1 MADKPQSDADKA
13 ADADRLRALEA
24 KLAALTPKPQ
34 GPGPM
39 GKYEQANL
47 AWRMVIE
54 LVTGLGLGFAVGY
67 GLDYLLGTTP
77 LLMVLFIFLGLAAGI
92 KTMMRTASEL
102 DRKSG
107 PAPEGSKT
115 GQAPGQ
121 DERD

>member
-1 MADKPQSDADKA
+1 M
-13 ADADRLRALEA
+13 EA
-24 KLAALTPKPQ
+24 KLAALTPKPE

-54 LVTGLGLGFAVGY
+54 LVTGLGLGFVFGY
-67 GLDYLLGTTP
+67 GLDYLMGTTP
-77 LLMVLFIFLGLAAGI
+77 FLMVLFIFLGLAAGV
-92 KTMMRTASEL
+92 KSMMRTASEL

-107 PAPEGSKT
+107 PAPEGEKS
-115 GQAPGQ
+115 GERPDR